1 MNKIG
6 FKNFRRFQNFEP
18 ITYKGITFLVGRNN
32 AGKSTLVKAL
42 LLGMDYMKS
51 DGFRIFQFGN
61 HILDDANIVTYGRA
75 KNKFAMVNSIQ
86 FFYVIDDFEVTIAIT
101 GEEDKTIAQVL
112 SIQIKHLKTETSFK
126 VEPIN
131 RTISVFNEELKLKD
145 SNEHLNVLS
154 GIDLEIAKL
163 QGELSVYEDNKYS
176 RDYIIILD
184 RVQSLIERKKEILKS
199 IEEPNKDIFTFSD
212 FYSETE
218 DNATLKDLIIQFIE
232 HQRNKYAHS
241 YDKIQNDKKV
251 DYNDFE
257 KIKYFKDNY
266 VRMINIINS
275 FYEIIKKKTIVYL
288 GAGTARQS
296 ALFSIRDKNNALA
309 QAIHDFYQLRI
320 QPGEEANLFVKEWMS
335 NFEIGEQYE
344 IELHAGEAY
353 EVNIRSQSKRIPMAD
368 MGMGSIQAMLLIIR
382 LATIIHNSKKS
393 NKTYTVVIEEP
404 ELNLHPALQSQLA
417 SMFHHVHEKYRINLI
432 VETHSEYLIRKT
444 QLIVKQMEYE
454 IAPNENPF
462 AVIYFDKDLKQWS
475 MNYRA
480 DGVFKDDFGPGFF
493 DVSSQQ
499 AINLFKKQG

>member
-1 MNKIG
+1 MAAFLAQVAHESGGFNFVKEGLSYSAVSLNKVFKKYFPTVAAAKAYERQPAKIANKVYASRMGNGPESSGDGYKFCGRGLIQLTGKDNYTRFAKSIG
-6 FKNFRRFQNFEP
+6 K
-18 ITYKGITFLVGRNN
+18 
-32 AGKSTLVKAL
+32 TLDEAVAYL
-42 LLGMDYMKS
+42 ETS
-51 DGFRIFQFGN
+51 DGAVASAGWFW
-61 HILDDANIVTYGRA
+61 DAN
-75 KNKFAMVNSIQ
+75 K
-86 FFYVIDDFEVTIAIT
+86 
-101 GEEDKTIAQVL
+101 
-112 SIQIKHLKTETSFK
+112 
-126 VEPIN
+126 
-131 RTISVFNEELKLKD
+131 
-145 SNEHLNVLS
+145 
-154 GIDLEIAKL
+154 
-163 QGELSVYEDNKYS
+163 LSVYADNKYS

-393 NKTYTVVIEEP
+393 NKSYSVVIEEP

-417 SMFHHVHEKYRINLI
+417 SMFHHVHVKYRINLI

-444 QLIVKQMEYE
+444 QLIVK
-454 IAPNENPF
+454 
-462 AVIYFDKDLKQWS
+462 
-475 MNYRA
+475 
-480 DGVFKDDFGPGFF
+480 
-493 DVSSQQ
+493 
-499 AINLFKKQG
+499 